1 MNFGMAKYDEPLLIE
16 LSKGNEST
24 FRKVKGVPANIARE
38 KPVNIP
44 FLDENLLVR
53 HFIHLS
59 QMNFGVDTGLYPLG
73 SCTMKYNPRICE
85 EIANW
90 DCFRAV
96 HPYQPESTVQGCLQ
110 IMYELER
117 MLCEITGMDA
127 FTLQPSAGAH
137 GEFTGLSLIKA
148 YHEHNGERERNEVI
162 LPDTAHGTNPASA
175 SMAGFKVLEI
185 PSDDKGLVDLE
196 MLKDVLSDRTACFMI
211 TNPNTLG
218 LFESNIIEIAKLVHD
233 AGALLYYDGANMN
246 AILGRARPGDMGFD
260 VVHLNLHKT
269 FSTPHGGGG
278 PGSGPVGVK
287 KHLEKFLPIPRIE
300 KKNDVFLLNYNIK
313 ESIGKIRSFYGDFP
327 VLLKAYIYISL
338 LGKDGLREVSDFAV
352 LNTNYLMHRLIKSG
366 KYEVPYQGSKGFC
379 KHEFVASCKKLLD
392 EKGIRAMDVSK
403 RLLDYGFHPPTV
415 YFPLIVKEALMIEP
429 TESASK
435 DDLDRFFDALTRI
448 ADENV
453 DIVKNAPNNTPVG
466 RVDEISANKNPILTW
481 KEMENM
487 D

>member
-1 MNFGMAKYDEPLLIE
+1 MNFRMAKYDEPLLIE
-16 LSKGNEST
+16 FSREGECGIE
-24 FRKVKGVPANIARE
+24 RVDGVPYNIVRE
-38 KPVNIP
+38 KPVDIP
-44 FLDENLLVR
+44 FLEENLLVR

-59 QMNFGVDTGLYPLG
+59 QMNYGVDTGLYPLG

-85 EIANW
+85 EIAGW

-96 HPYQPESTVQGCLQ
+96 HPYQPESTIQGCLQ
-110 IMYELER
+110 IMYELEK

-148 YHEHNGERERNEVI
+148 YHEYNGESKRDEVI

-175 SMAGFKVLEI
+175 NMAGFKVIEI
-185 PSDDKGLVDLE
+185 PSDDKGLVDLK
-196 MLKDVLSDRTACFMI
+196 MLKDTLSDRTACFMI

-218 LFESNIIEIAKLVHD
+218 LFESSILEVAKLVHN

-278 PGSGPVGVK
+278 PGAGPVGVK

-300 KKNDVFLLNYNIK
+300 KKNDTFVLNYNIK

-338 LGKDGLREVSDFAV
+338 LGKDGLRDVSDFAV
-352 LNTNYLMHRLIKSG
+352 LNANYLMHKLIKSG

-392 EKGIRAMDVSK
+392 EKEIRAMDVSK
-403 RLLDYGFHPPTV
+403 HLLDYGFHPPTV

-435 DDLDRFFDALTRI
+435 DDLDGFADALLKI
-448 ADENV
+448 ADEDVNV
-453 DIVKNAPNNTPVG
+453 VRNAPTVTPVT
-466 RVDEISANKNPILTW
+466 RVDEVEANKNLVLTW
-481 KEMENM
+481 RDIK
-487 D
+487 